1 VKALLRILYCIY
13 SAAIRGT
20 RYFLRMYSSSMRR
33 DLAKMSDRWLAVNIS
48 TSQELYPLSMICI
61 SPQGSL
67 HANAAE
73 RQSYNLGTCRQRY
86 EILWFQCPVPTSIS
100 LLAWRWNAY
109 LHGLSGGGNALAIHN
124 GWHNGWKRC
133 SWCYCIM
140 WPDCTFK
147 GFFFSRQSV
156 GRRLDPMG
164 GNRYDNPL
172 FRDMYIRYSN

>member
-1 VKALLRILYCIY
+1 VGSRIVIENEAGRRGVGEAVKALLRILYSIY

-20 RYFLRMYSSSMRR
+20 RNFLRMYSSSMRR

-100 LLAWRWNAY
+100 LLAWRVSSW
-109 LHGLSGGGNALAIHN
+109 LVWWRQCPGDTQWLA
-124 GWHNGWKRC
+124 
-133 SWCYCIM
+133 
-140 WPDCTFK
+140 
-147 GFFFSRQSV
+147 
-156 GRRLDPMG
+156 
-164 GNRYDNPL
+164 
-172 FRDMYIRYSN
+172 